1 MLCTHISC
9 NQLQALKMAFC
20 AGKHFQRWLL
30 WQTSFLVSVSKLN
43 LKYKNAFQW
52 DAYRP
57 LVDRIPACT
66 GQGGVYP
73 SMHWAGGVSQ
83 HALGACL
90 PRGNGG
96 VCRGVV
102 DERQTPPVDR
112 QTSVKTEPSQ
122 TSFAGSKYIRDVYC
136 VLKQTVSYGQSAHF
150 GQYLDQFLTD
160 LLATFWMGIIL
171 VRQLK
176 EVIAKW
182 LKQSKKLAFYILPFI
197 SLISQISC
205 AYVLEEVLNFNLM
218 GDICEINWELDSEMS
233 KVIAPYDYLNQGYF
247 VNMTNWFKISLFVPF
262 MIQGIIFYHEVG
274 DGCFNN
280 IIIYF
285 VFQTC
290 WTGTQKH

>member
-1 MLCTHISC
+1 
-9 NQLQALKMAFC
+9 
-20 AGKHFQRWLL
+20 
-30 WQTSFLVSVSKLN
+30 
-43 LKYKNAFQW
+43 
-52 DAYRP
+52 
-57 LVDRIPACT
+57 
-66 GQGGVYP
+66 
-73 SMHWAGGVSQ
+73 
-83 HALGACL
+83 
-90 PRGNGG
+90 
-96 VCRGVV
+96 
-102 DERQTPPVDR
+102 
-112 QTSVKTEPSQ
+112 
-122 TSFAGSKYIRDVYC
+122 
-136 VLKQTVSYGQSAHF
+136 
-150 GQYLDQFLTD
+150 
-160 LLATFWMGIIL
+160 MGIIL

-233 KVIAPYDYLNQGYF
+233 KVIAPHDYLNQGYF

-285 VFQTC
+285 VFQTFALNRN
-290 WTGTQKH
+290 TKALTNMKIVMTISTDLTQGYASNIW